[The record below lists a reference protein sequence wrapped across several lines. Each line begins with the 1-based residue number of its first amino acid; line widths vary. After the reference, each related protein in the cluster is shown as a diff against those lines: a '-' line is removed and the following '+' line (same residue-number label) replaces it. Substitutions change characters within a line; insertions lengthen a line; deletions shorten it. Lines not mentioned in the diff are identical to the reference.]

1 MAWRSGW
8 RGGRRAG
15 CSSPQATAAGSH
27 RPSLP
32 CAADRLGRA
41 VDRDA
46 PRRWGPEA
54 AAVVEVVEEV
64 VEGVVVVVVVALR
77 GEAVALQ
84 GVGGPKAEAGCAA
97 EWRAESRGKAAR
109 WGGAP
114 APGGLGAAGGGGG
127 VGVAPPMGGE
137 VVGGVLVAS
146 AGLPPQATSVPASGM
161 AAIPLS
167 TRRRAVKFV
176 PLFSSWFIAL
186 GDWGGQSSVPFG
198 RSIGNSRQTLCQA
211 GRPAKNGRCAGFY
224 AQRSQTRTGK

>member
-84 GVGGPKAEAGCAA
+84 GVGGPKAEAGCQAV
-97 EWRAESRGKAAR
+97 WRAASRGKAAR
-109 WGGAP
+109 WGALP
-114 APGGLGAAGGGGG
+114 APVVLWGAWGGGRGVGGAGRGGRAAGGGALPARVVRGG
-127 VGVAPPMGGE
+127 AWYLAWARG
-137 VVGGVLVAS
+137 
-146 AGLPPQATSVPASGM
+146 AGCP
-161 AAIPLS
+161 
-167 TRRRAVKFV
+167 
-176 PLFSSWFIAL
+176 
-186 GDWGGQSSVPFG
+186 
-198 RSIGNSRQTLCQA
+198 RQWA
-211 GRPAKNGRCAGFY
+211 
-224 AQRSQTRTGK
+224 

>member
-54 AAVVEVVEEV
+54 AAVVEGVEEV
-64 VEGVVVVVVVALR
+64 V
-77 GEAVALQ
+77 
-84 GVGGPKAEAGCAA
+84 
-97 EWRAESRGKAAR
+97 
-109 WGGAP
+109 
-114 APGGLGAAGGGGG
+114 GGGG
-127 VGVAPPMGGE
+127 VGVVVGLGGAAVGLGGWPPPMGAE
-137 VVGGVLVAS
+137 VVGGVLVGS
-146 AGLPPQATSVPASGM
+146 AGLPPQASSVPASGM

-186 GDWGGQSSVPFG
+186 GDWGGQSSVSFG
-198 RSIGNSRQTLCQA
+198 LSIGNSRQTLCQA

>member
-54 AAVVEVVEEV
+54 AAVVEVGEEV

-84 GVGGPKAEAGCAA
+84 GGGGPKAEAGCQAV
-97 EWRAESRGKAAR
+97 WRAASRGQAGR
-109 WGGAP
+109 WGALP
-114 APGGLGAAGGGGG
+114 APGGLWGGGGAGGGGG
-127 VGVAPPMGGE
+127 GAGGGRAEGGGALPAPV
-137 VVGGVLVAS
+137 VVGGGWYLALARE
-146 AGLPPQATSVPASGM
+146 AG
-161 AAIPLS
+161 
-167 TRRRAVKFV
+167 
-176 PLFSSWFIAL
+176 
-186 GDWGGQSSVPFG
+186 
-198 RSIGNSRQTLCQA
+198 C
-211 GRPAKNGRCAGFY
+211 
-224 AQRSQTRTGK
+224 

>member
-1 MAWRSGW
+1 MPRKLKRVPAAHPRRCVLGNFGTHARKVSVRVQPARVHKGAGGRWWRWRRRRRRRRRGW
-8 RGGRRAG
+8 RCGGGRGRCRGGGGRR
-15 CSSPQATAAGSH
+15 
-27 RPSLP
+27 R
-32 CAADRLGRA
+32 GRA
-41 VDRDA
+41 WV
-46 PRRWGPEA
+46 
-54 AAVVEVVEEV
+54 
-64 VEGVVVVVVVALR
+64 
-77 GEAVALQ
+77 
-84 GVGGPKAEAGCAA
+84 
-97 EWRAESRGKAAR
+97 
-109 WGGAP
+109 
-114 APGGLGAAGGGGG
+114 LGWGGGGG
-127 VGVAPPMGGE
+127 VPPPMGAE

-224 AQRSQTRTGK
+224 AQRSQARTGK

>member
-46 PRRWGPEA
+46 PRRRGPEA
-54 AAVVEVVEEV
+54 AAVG
-64 VEGVVVVVVVALR
+64 GV
-77 GEAVALQ
+77 
-84 GVGGPKAEAGCAA
+84 
-97 EWRAESRGKAAR
+97 
-109 WGGAP
+109 
-114 APGGLGAAGGGGG
+114 GGG
-127 VGVAPPMGGE
+127 VG
-137 VVGGVLVAS
+137 GGVLVAS

-186 GDWGGQSSVPFG
+186 GDWGGQSCVAFG

>member
-84 GVGGPKAEAGCAA
+84 GVGGPKAEAGCQAV
-97 EWRAESRGKAAR
+97 WRAASRGKAAR
-109 WGGAP
+109 WGALP
-114 APGGLGAAGGGGG
+114 APGGLWGAGG
-127 VGVAPPMGGE
+127 VPAPMGAE

-176 PLFSSWFIAL
+176 P
-186 GDWGGQSSVPFG
+186 
-198 RSIGNSRQTLCQA
+198 
-211 GRPAKNGRCAGFY
+211 
-224 AQRSQTRTGK
+224 

>member
-54 AAVVEVVEEV
+54 AAVVEVGEEV

-84 GVGGPKAEAGCAA
+84 GVGGPKAEAGCQAV
-97 EWRAESRGKAAR
+97 WRAASRGKAAR
-109 WGGAP
+109 WGALAAPVVLGGAWYL
-114 APGGLGAAGGGGG
+114 ALARGAGGP
-127 VGVAPPMGGE
+127 PPMGAE

-167 TRRRAVKFV
+167 TRRRA
-176 PLFSSWFIAL
+176 
-186 GDWGGQSSVPFG
+186 
-198 RSIGNSRQTLCQA
+198 
-211 GRPAKNGRCAGFY
+211 
-224 AQRSQTRTGK
+224 